1 MSEPPKHPVI
11 VDAQTNEPRLIT
23 QDDVNALCDTAR
35 QFFVVMQAIDTA
47 RAIKSAT
54 RLSLPKH

>member
-1 MSEPPKHPVI
+1 VI